1 MKSISF
7 KTILSLAAGG
17 FLLYLGIHYWPAI
30 GNFLIELFAAALPLA
45 IGFLIAYIVNIVM
58 SSYER
63 IFFGKAKKKWL
74 LAVKRPFCMIAAFL
88 SFFAVVALVIGLIIP
103 QLVECI
109 RLLVGMVP
117 DAIDRAI
124 DFFDKHHL
132 LSKEVLATLDAI
144 DWKSR
149 VEQLVDVVTNGVTDV
164 VGLVIQTLQS
174 LISGVITTF
183 LSFIFSIY
191 LLLSKEKLKAQASR
205 LCTNFLPE
213 KLYKRIRYVV
223 SNLNISFRKY
233 LIGQCA
239 EAVILGLL
247 CGIGMAIFGF
257 PYAAMISTLIAFT
270 ALIPVAG
277 AYIGA
282 FVGAFMILTVSP
294 IKALFFL
301 IFLVILQQLEGNLI
315 YPRVVG
321 EALGLPG
328 IWVLAAVTV
337 GGGIA
342 GIAGMFLG
350 VPLVA
355 ALYRM
360 LRDTLNAKEKAEA
373 EKNAPP
379 EETEESVQN
388 QKA

>member
-1 MKSISF
+1 MKNFSF
-7 KTILSLAAGG
+7 KTILALVAGG

-30 GNFLIELFAAALPLA
+30 GNFLIGLFAAAMPLV

-58 SSYER
+58 SAYER
-63 IFFGKAKKKWL
+63 VFFGKAKKKWL
-74 LAVKRPFCMIAAFL
+74 RAIKRPVCMITAYL

-109 RLLVGMVP
+109 RLLVGMIP
-117 DAIDRAI
+117 SAIDKTI
-124 DFFDKHHL
+124 DFFDKYHL
-132 LSKEVLATLDAI
+132 LSEEVLAALDAI

-149 VEQLVDVVTNGVTDV
+149 VEQLVDMVTNGVTDV
-164 VGLVIQTLQS
+164 VSLVIQTLQS
-174 LISGVITTF
+174 LISGVITGF

-191 LLLSKEKLKAQASR
+191 LLLSKERLKSQAKR

-213 KLYKRIRYVV
+213 KLYKRILYVV
-223 SNLNISFRKY
+223 FNLNVSFRKY
-233 LIGQCA
+233 LIGQSA

-294 IKALFFL
+294 VKALFFL

-342 GIAGMFLG
+342 GVAGMFLG

-360 LRDTLNAKEKAEA
+360 LRDTLNKKEAAEA
-373 EKNAPP
+373 AKNAPP
-379 EETEESVQN
+379 EEEEASV
-388 QKA
+388 

>member
-1 MKSISF
+1 M
-7 KTILSLAAGG
+7 AA
-17 FLLYLGIHYWPAI
+17 
-30 GNFLIELFAAALPLA
+30 
-45 IGFLIAYIVNIVM
+45 
-58 SSYER
+58 YER
-63 IFFGKAKKKWL
+63 WLFGKAKKKWL
-74 LAVKRPFCMIAAFL
+74 CIIKRPFCMTAAFL

-103 QLVECI
+103 QLIECVQ
-109 RLLVGMVP
+109 LLLGMIP
-117 DAIDRAI
+117 GAIDKAI

-132 LSKEVLATLDAI
+132 LSEEVLATLDAI

-149 VEQLVDVVTNGVTDV
+149 VQQLVDVVTTGMTDV
-164 VGLVIQTLQS
+164 VSLVIQTLQN
-174 LISGVITTF
+174 LVSGVITTF

-191 LLLSKEKLKAQASR
+191 LLLSKEKLKSQAHR
-205 LCTNFLPE
+205 LCTNFLSE
-213 KLYKRIRYVV
+213 KIYNRVQYVIFNFNV
-223 SNLNISFRKY
+223 SFRKY

-282 FVGAFMILTVSP
+282 FIGAFMILTVSP
-294 IKALFFL
+294 VKALLFL
-301 IFLVILQQLEGNLI
+301 VFLVILQQLEGNLI

-360 LRDTLNAKEKAEA
+360 LRDALNAKEAAEA
-373 EKNAPP
+373 AKNAPP
-379 EETEESVQN
+379 TEEEPT
-388 QKA
+388 